1 MIFRW
6 DFIGKGRF
14 CLYLWAQVYCLSG
27 AGLLCAQ
34 ICRPWVL
41 PCKHRHCPQPGFTG
55 AAACVFT
62 GSSPAYSQ
70 GAPTVYS
77 PRSSPAHSQG
87 VTCAFT
93 GRAACAATLG
103 RPRAP
108 QLPRAQ
114 APGSRPCAATA
125 RRPWAPECRQ
135 APVLCLACP
144 AARGPQWGGLTPLGW
159 QWVGLALQW
168 VVQGPTTPLGLR
180 WAVARWW
187 AGQELSACQWGPPWE
202 LARAGQWVQPLDW
215 PWEPQWAHQLG

>member
-27 AGLLCAQ
+27 RASVRAD
-34 ICRPWVL
+34 L
-41 PCKHRHCPQPGFTG
+41 PAMG
-55 AAACVFT
+55 AALQAQTLSRAWPRRARNLLIHRV
-62 GSSPAYSQ
+62 SPAYSQ

-77 PRSSPAHSQG
+77 PRSSPVHSQG

-93 GRAACAATLG
+93 GHAACVATLG

-144 AARGPQWGGLTPLGW
+144 AARVPQWVGSTPLGW
-159 QWVGLALQW
+159 QWVGLALPW
-168 VVQGPTTPLGLR
+168 VVQVPTTPSGLR
-180 WAVARWW
+180 WAAARWW
-187 AGQELSACQWGPPWE
+187 AGRWVQPWE
-202 LARAGQWVQPLDW
+202 LARACQWVRPLGW
-215 PWEPQWAHQLG
+215 P

>member
-27 AGLLCAQ
+27 RAT
-34 ICRPWVL
+34 VL
-41 PCKHRHCPQPGFTG
+41 ADLPVMV
-55 AAACVFT
+55 AALQVADTVHDLASH
-62 GSSPAYSQ
+62 GPPLAYSQ

-93 GRAACAATLG
+93 GHAACAATLG

-144 AARGPQWGGLTPLGW
+144 AARGPQWGGPTPLGW
-159 QWVGLALQW
+159 QWVGLALLW
-168 VVQGPTTPLGLR
+168 VVQGPTTPSGLR
-180 WAVARWW
+180 WAAARWW
-187 AGQELSACQWGPPWE
+187 AGQ
-202 LARAGQWVQPLDW
+202 WVRPLGW
-215 PWEPQWAHQLG
+215 PWVHHLG